1 MKRFFYAK
9 IALTNLKK
17 NRQTY
22 FPYLLTC
29 IATIMMFYIMSS
41 LSTNSALN
49 KMRGGAT
56 MKIVLIFGSVIV
68 GIFAVLFL
76 FYTNSFLV
84 KRRKKEFGLYYIL
97 GMEKRHIS
105 RVMLWETIYTAILS
119 LLFGIACGILF
130 SKLVFLG
137 LLKILKM
144 NVVIG
149 VEISA
154 FTLAETVGLFAVIF
168 LLIFFNSVRLIYMV
182 RPAELLKGGQ
192 IGEKMPKTR
201 WILALLGVVT
211 LAGGYI
217 LALKADNVLTGL
229 NTFFVAVLL
238 VIIGTFA
245 LFTAGSIAFLKMLQR
260 NKRYYYKT
268 NHFISIS
275 GMIYRMKQNAA
286 SLSLICIMSTGVLL
300 LISSTTSLY
309 VGQEHSLYLRY
320 PKEFKLSLSL
330 GEVPDDSKTFE
341 KELQEIGTYAEDYLK
356 DNKIATQNAA
366 GQTVIEAA
374 ALQKDGNV
382 QITSSRNGS
391 SEDFSDL
398 CMVQAITLEDYN
410 REAKKDET
418 LEDRE
423 ALVFFEDSPI
433 QQETFSINDM
443 HWKVRQLSAD
453 STMEDSGLKFYVT
466 PVYRIVV
473 KDFAQL
479 LEIWKINKEAYG
491 DHASQVKYEYSFDVD
506 LSEEKIQKLEK
517 SLNAYLGEQKN
528 APHAFFYGIETRTEG
543 RAEFYSLYGG
553 LFFLGI
559 FLGLLFVMA
568 TVLIIYYKQISEGYE
583 DKERFAILKKI
594 GMERGEINAS
604 IRSQVL
610 MVFFLPLAAAGIHSC
625 FAFHLVKEILVGG
638 FGLQDVGLLVICA
651 VLTFLAFAV
660 FYVIVYLITAREYY
674 KIVSE

>member
-41 LSTNSALN
+41 LSTNSVLN

-56 MKIVLIFGSVIV
+56 MGIVLMFGTVVV

-105 RVMLWETIYTAILS
+105 RVMLWETLYTAMIS
-119 LLFGIACGILF
+119 LLLGIACGILF

-154 FTLAETVGLFAVIF
+154 FTLAETIGLFAVIF

-238 VIIGTFA
+238 VIVGTFS
-245 LFTAGSIAFLKMLQR
+245 LFTAGSIAFLKILQR

-330 GEVPDDSKTFE
+330 GEVPDDSKEFE
-341 KELQEIGTYAEDYLK
+341 KELKEIGTYVEDYLK

-382 QITSSRNGS
+382 QITSGRNGS

-418 LEDRE
+418 LEDGE
-423 ALVFFEDSPI
+423 ALVFLEDSPLR
-433 QQETFSINDM
+433 QETFSINDM
-443 HWKVRQLSAD
+443 HWKVKQLPAD
-453 STMEDSGLKFYVT
+453 STMEDNRLKFYVT

-479 LEIWKINKEAYG
+479 QEIWKINKEIYG
-491 DHASQVKYEYSFDVD
+491 DNASQVKYEYSFDVD
-506 LSEEKIQKLEK
+506 LSEEKIQKLEN

-651 VLTFLAFAV
+651 ALTFLAFAV

>member
-17 NRQTY
+17 NRQTC

-144 NVVIG
+144 EVVIG
-149 VEISA
+149 VEVSA
-154 FTLAETVGLFAVIF
+154 FTLAETIGLFTVIF

-192 IGEKMPKTR
+192 IGEKMPKTK
-201 WILALLGVVT
+201 WPLAVLGIVT

-217 LALKADNVLTGL
+217 LALKADNVMTGL

-238 VIIGTFA
+238 VIVGTFS
-245 LFTAGSIAFLKMLQR
+245 LFTAGSIAFLKLLQK
-260 NKRYYYKT
+260 NKCYYYKT
-268 NHFISIS
+268 NHFISVS

-309 VGQEHSLYLRY
+309 VGQEHSLYMHY

-341 KELQEIGTYAEDYLK
+341 KELKEIGTYAEDYLK

-453 STMEDSGLKFYVT
+453 STMENSGLKFYVT

-479 LEIWKINKEAYG
+479 QEIWKSNKEAYG

-604 IRSQVL
+604 IRS
-610 MVFFLPLAAAGIHSC
+610 
-625 FAFHLVKEILVGG
+625 
-638 FGLQDVGLLVICA
+638 
-651 VLTFLAFAV
+651 
-660 FYVIVYLITAREYY
+660 
-674 KIVSE
+674 

>member
-17 NRQTY
+17 NRQTC

-144 NVVIG
+144 EVVIG
-149 VEISA
+149 VEVSA
-154 FTLAETVGLFAVIF
+154 FTLAETIGLFTVIF

-192 IGEKMPKTR
+192 IGEKMPKTK
-201 WILALLGVVT
+201 WPLAVLGIVT

-238 VIIGTFA
+238 VIVGTFA

-341 KELQEIGTYAEDYLK
+341 KELKEIGTYAEDYLK

-479 LEIWKINKEAYG
+479 QEIWKSNKEAYG

>member
-1 MKRFFYAK
+1 MFST
-9 IALTNLKK
+9 AL
-17 NRQTY
+17 
-22 FPYLLTC
+22 
-29 IATIMMFYIMSS
+29 I
-41 LSTNSALN
+41 
-49 KMRGGAT
+49 
-56 MKIVLIFGSVIV
+56 
-68 GIFAVLFL
+68 
-76 FYTNSFLV
+76 
-84 KRRKKEFGLYYIL
+84 
-97 GMEKRHIS
+97 IS
-105 RVMLWETIYTAILS
+105 
-119 LLFGIACGILF
+119 
-130 SKLVFLG
+130 
-137 LLKILKM
+137 
-144 NVVIG
+144 
-149 VEISA
+149 
-154 FTLAETVGLFAVIF
+154 VIF
-168 LLIFFNSVRLIYMV
+168 LLILLNSIRQIHLAKPI
-182 RPAELLKGGQ
+182 ELLRGGEV
-192 IGEKMPKTR
+192 GELEPKANWLLAVLGSLFLGAGYYISIAVTDAVTS
-201 WILALLGVVT
+201 ILL
-211 LAGGYI
+211 
-217 LALKADNVLTGL
+217 
-229 NTFFVAVLL
+229 FFVAVIC
-238 VIIGTFA
+238 VILGTYL
-245 LFTAGSIAFLKMLQR
+245 LFTAGSVTLLKLLR
-260 NKRYYYKT
+260 KDKRFYYGKPA
-268 NHFISIS
+268 HFINVS

-341 KELQEIGTYAEDYLK
+341 KELKEIGTYAEDYLK

-479 LEIWKINKEAYG
+479 QEIWKINKEAYG

>member
-41 LSTNSALN
+41 LSTNSVLN

-56 MKIVLIFGSVIV
+56 MGIVLMFGTVVV

-105 RVMLWETIYTAILS
+105 RVMLWETLYTAMLS
-119 LLFGIACGILF
+119 LLLGIACGILF

-238 VIIGTFA
+238 VIVGTFA

-341 KELQEIGTYAEDYLK
+341 KELKEIGTYAEDYLK

-479 LEIWKINKEAYG
+479 QDLWKINKEVYREN
-491 DHASQVKYEYSFDVD
+491 ASRVKYEYSFDVD
-506 LSEEKIQKLEK
+506 LPEEKIQELTS
-517 SLNAYLGEQKN
+517 SLHTYLGEQKD
-528 APHAFFYGIETRTEG
+528 APHAFVYGIENRTEG

-604 IRSQVL
+604 IHSQVL
-610 MVFFLPLAAAGIHSC
+610 MVFFLPLVLAGIHSC
-625 FAFHLVKEILVGG
+625 FAFHLVKEILMGG
-638 FGLQDVGLLVICA
+638 FGLWDVKLLVLSA

-660 FYVIVYLITAREYY
+660 FYVIVYLLTAREYY